1 VCNVQRE
8 SAGDEMFARVLY
20 EFEAGG
26 RAWRGELDA
35 SGRAARVVQEN
46 DPVLVIHHPRR
57 PGTHIALLAGR

>member
-1 VCNVQRE
+1 
-8 SAGDEMFARVLY
+8 MFARVLY

-35 SGRAARVVQEN
+35 GGRAARVVQEN

-57 PGTHIALLAGR
+57 PGTHIGLLAGG